1 MPTHALTDELVCT
14 AYARHADALTRWLT
28 TFTRQ
33 PALAE
38 DLTQE
43 AFVRLLLEVRAGRTP
58 DDIGAWLHRV
68 GRNLAVSR
76 ARRVAVANQHQE
88 HVATPRPSAT
98 PETLV
103 IAAEDEAVVCR
114 AVAGLRAQDRQAMIM
129 AAYGYQGTEIG
140 RSLGRTQGAVRTM
153 LCRAR
158 ARVRADVGGQI
169 A

>member
-1 MPTHALTDELVCT
+1 MPTQVLPDDVVCA
-14 AYARHADALTRWLT
+14 AYARHAEALSRWLT
-28 TFTRQ
+28 AFTRQ

-43 AFVRLLLEVRAGRTP
+43 AFVRLLLEVRSGRTP

-76 ARRVAVANQHQE
+76 ARRVAVANRHRDD
-88 HVATPRPSAT
+88 VSMPRPPVC
-98 PETLV
+98 PETLA
-103 IAAEDEAVVCR
+103 IAAEAEAVVSR
-114 AVAGLRAQDRQAMIM
+114 AVAGLREDDRQAMIM
-129 AAYGYQGTEIG
+129 AAYGYRSTEIG
-140 RSLGRTQGAVRTM
+140 QSLGRTQGAVRTM

-158 ARVRADVGGQI
+158 ARIRADLGSQI

>member
-1 MPTHALTDELVCT
+1 MPTDALTDDVVCA
-14 AYARHADALTRWLT
+14 AYTQHAQSLRRWLT

-33 PALAE
+33 PAVAE

-43 AFVRLLLEVRAGRTP
+43 AFVRLLIEVRAGRTP

-76 ARRVAVANQHQE
+76 ARRVSVANQHRGDI
-88 HVATPRPSAT
+88 ATPRPQDS
-98 PETLV
+98 PEMLV
-103 IAAEDEAVVCR
+103 IAAEDEAAVCD
-114 AVAGLRAQDRQAMIM
+114 AVAGMRADDRQAMVM
-129 AAYGYQGTEIG
+129 AAYGYQSTEIG
-140 RSLGRTQGAVRTM
+140 QSLGRTQGAVRTM

-158 ARVRADVGGQI
+158 ARVRAELGGQM